1 MNFIIFCAFLSFNSN
16 IWCIQCMWIHHLSLA
31 WVELKLNAMQS
42 YSSVELYAFWGIMIM
57 WSCGEDDDKTHTH
70 KYDRIIEANK
80 REAANLVHST
90 CNCSNSFKRQNF
102 KLDIY
107 PSITNVA
114 WHCLYARVR
123 KKIKICATLSIQGG
137 SIL

>member
-1 MNFIIFCAFLSFNSN
+1 MGN
-16 IWCIQCMWIHHLSLA
+16 
-31 WVELKLNAMQS
+31 VESGA
-42 YSSVELYAFWGIMIM
+42 
-57 WSCGEDDDKTHTH
+57 D
-70 KYDRIIEANK
+70 
-80 REAANLVHST
+80 
-90 CNCSNSFKRQNF
+90 KRQDF

-107 PSITNVA
+107 PSVTNVA